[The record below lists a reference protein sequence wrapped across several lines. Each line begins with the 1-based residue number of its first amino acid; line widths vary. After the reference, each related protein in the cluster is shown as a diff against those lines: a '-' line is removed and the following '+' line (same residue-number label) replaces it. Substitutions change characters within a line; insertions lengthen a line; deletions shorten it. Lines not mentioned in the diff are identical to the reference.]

1 MNFDSVPSNLN
12 LSVFFSNLITKVLAI
27 TESLKVITVI
37 TSDYA
42 VIGLGF
48 AEFISPK

>member
-1 MNFDSVPSNLN
+1 MKFDSVPSNLN
-12 LSVFFSNLITKVLAI
+12 SSAFFSNLITKVLI
-27 TESLKVITVI
+27 IESHKVITVI

-48 AEFISPK
+48 IEFI